1 MAVNEPTLML
11 EARAR
16 RAYEMGRL
24 RSALRL
30 APFVALAAAAAVACG
45 RPLTLAC
52 ALAGVLLP
60 LTVGLSFAGGA
71 AGRAVVPGLLAG
83 GAALVMPLLVATVG
97 HACIGP
103 ACMSL
108 CLPACVLGGGV
119 AGAVIARTAVVQGS
133 VPAFLAPALAVAALM
148 GSLGCTI
155 SGAAG
160 VIGMLAGVV
169 AAGTPLLVAAR
180 R

>member
-1 MAVNEPTLML
+1 
-11 EARAR
+11 
-16 RAYEMGRL
+16 
-24 RSALRL
+24 
-30 APFVALAAAAAVACG
+30 
-45 RPLTLAC
+45 
-52 ALAGVLLP
+52 
-60 LTVGLSFAGGA
+60 
-71 AGRAVVPGLLAG
+71 
-83 GAALVMPLLVATVG
+83 MPLLVATVG

-119 AGAVIARTAVVQGS
+119 AGAVIARTAAVQGS

>member
-1 MAVNEPTLML
+1 MAVNEQTLML
-11 EARAR
+11 EGRAR
-16 RAYEMGRL
+16 RAYEAGRL

-30 APFVALAAAAAVACG
+30 APFVVLAAVAAVACG
-45 RPLTLAC
+45 RPMTLA
-52 ALAGVLLP
+52 LAVGGVLLP
-60 LTVGLSFAGGA
+60 LSVGLSFAGRA
-71 AGRAVVPGLLAG
+71 PGRAVVPGLLAG

-97 HACIGP
+97 HACFGP

-108 CLPACVLGGGV
+108 CLPACVVGGAI
-119 AGAVIARTAVVQGS
+119 AGAVIARTATVQGRD
-133 VPAFLAPALAVAALM
+133 PAFLAPALAIAALT

>member
-1 MAVNEPTLML
+1 MAMNEPTLLL
-11 EARAR
+11 ERRAR

-30 APFVALAAAAAVACG
+30 APFVVLATGAAVATG
-45 RPLTLAC
+45 RPPALALTL
-52 ALAGVLLP
+52 GGILLP
-60 LTVGLSFAGGA
+60 LSLGLSFAGGSP
-71 AGRAVVPGLLAG
+71 GRAVLPGLLAG

-97 HACIGP
+97 HACFGP
-103 ACMSL
+103 ACMPF
-108 CLPACVLGGGV
+108 CLPACVVGGGI
-119 AGAVIARTAVVQGS
+119 AGAVIARTAVAQGPE
-133 VPAFLAPALAVAALM
+133 PAFLGPALAIAALT

-169 AAGTPLLVAAR
+169 AAGTPLLIVAR